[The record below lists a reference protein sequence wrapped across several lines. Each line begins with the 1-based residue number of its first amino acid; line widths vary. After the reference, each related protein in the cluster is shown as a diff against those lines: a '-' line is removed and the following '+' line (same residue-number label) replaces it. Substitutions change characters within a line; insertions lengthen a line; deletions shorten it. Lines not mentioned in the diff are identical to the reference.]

1 MLLILTAN
9 VRGDDISDSNTLTA
23 GYAFRAPRYY
33 GSSHPLFRLFSLLF
47 TLLVIAAFS
56 GTTQAADRTVRI
68 GVLAYRGIDK
78 TLNNWAP
85 TAQYLTRHIPGYKFS
100 IVPLNNDD
108 IGSAIKSRSVEF
120 VLTNPGSYVELASAY
135 GITRIA
141 TLESKTQQGGTS
153 KFGAVI
159 FTRTDRRDIRDL
171 ADLKGKRFMAV
182 HKNAFGG
189 WWLAWRELKHN
200 GINPH
205 SDFKQLVFAGF
216 PQDKIVYAVRDGKV
230 DAGTVRTGLLESM
243 ALAGKIR
250 LQDFHV
256 LNAQHVDGFPY
267 LLSTKLYPDWA
278 FAVLP
283 KTAADLAPK
292 VLIALLQ
299 MKRGDAAA
307 VAGGYAAWSV
317 PLDYHSV
324 EQLMME
330 LRVGVYRDYGKL
342 GFIDFLKQYWHWLAA
357 IVTMLLVLGI
367 AYVITF
373 RINRELEHTKT
384 RLENINKELEAFSY
398 SVSHDLRAPLRSID
412 GFGLALLEDYG
423 HVLEGEG
430 KVYLERLRANTQR
443 MGELIDAML
452 ELSRVTRAEM
462 HAETVDLSVLARSI
476 AAELAE
482 ANPQC
487 SVKFICKPGIRVQ
500 GDPRQLH
507 IMMENLLA
515 NAWKYSGKVTH
526 PRVEFGSW
534 MNAGKL
540 TCFVRDNGV
549 GFDMANAGKLFG
561 AFQRL
566 HTEAQFPGTGVG
578 LATVKRIIQR
588 HHGHVWVESS
598 PGAGATFYFS
608 LK

>member
-1 MLLILTAN
+1 
-9 VRGDDISDSNTLTA
+9 
-23 GYAFRAPRYY
+23 
-33 GSSHPLFRLFSLLF
+33 LFSLLF
-47 TLLVIAAFS
+47 VLLVIVVFSDAAW
-56 GTTQAADRTVRI
+56 AADRPVRI

-78 TLNNWAP
+78 TLNIWAP
-85 TAQYLTRHIPGYKFS
+85 TAQYLTQHIPGYKFS

-108 IGSAIKSRSVEF
+108 IGSAIKSHAVEF

-141 TLESKTQQGGTS
+141 TLESKTPQGGS
-153 KFGAVI
+153 SMFGAVI
-159 FTRTDRRDIRDL
+159 FTRADHHDIRSL

-182 HKNAFGG
+182 HKSAFGG
-189 WWLAWRELKHN
+189 WWMAWRELKHS
-200 GINPH
+200 GIDPY
-205 SDFKQLVFAGF
+205 SDLKPLVFAGF

-250 LQDFHV
+250 LEDFYI
-256 LNAQHVDGFPY
+256 LNTHHVDSFPY
-267 LLSTKLYPDWA
+267 LLSTELYPDWA

-283 KTAADLAPK
+283 KTTADLAPK

-299 MKRGDAAA
+299 MKRNDAAA
-307 VAGGYAAWSV
+307 LAGNYAEWSV

-324 EQLMME
+324 DQLMME
-330 LRVGVYRDYGKL
+330 LRVGAYRNYGKL
-342 GFIDFLKQYWHWLAA
+342 SLIDILKRYWGWLAG
-357 IVTMLLVLGI
+357 IVTMLIVLGI

-384 RLENINKELEAFSY
+384 RLEGTNKELEAFSY

-412 GFGLALLEDYG
+412 GFGLALLEDYA
-423 HVLEGEG
+423 HVLKGEG

-462 HAETVDLSVLARSI
+462 HVETVDLSALARSI
-476 AAELAE
+476 AAELME

-487 SVKFICKPGIRVQ
+487 SVKFICKSGIRAQ

-507 IMMENLLA
+507 IMMENLLS
-515 NAWKYSGKVTH
+515 NAWKYSGKVAH

-540 TCFVRDNGV
+540 TYFVRDNGV
-549 GFDMANAGKLFG
+549 GFDMANADKLFG

-566 HTEAQFPGTGVG
+566 HTEADFPGTGVG

-588 HHGHVWVESS
+588 HHGRVWVESS
-598 PGAGATFYFS
+598 PGSGATFYFS
-608 LK
+608 LN